1 MTDKELVEHYKIYLL
16 AWQRARSMLVR
27 EQQNKDRT
35 ATEKE
40 IMRELFNTMTESL
53 NEEIKKIL

>member
-16 AWQRARSMLVR
+16 AWQRARSILVR

-40 IMRELFNTMTESL
+40 IIRELFNTMTESL